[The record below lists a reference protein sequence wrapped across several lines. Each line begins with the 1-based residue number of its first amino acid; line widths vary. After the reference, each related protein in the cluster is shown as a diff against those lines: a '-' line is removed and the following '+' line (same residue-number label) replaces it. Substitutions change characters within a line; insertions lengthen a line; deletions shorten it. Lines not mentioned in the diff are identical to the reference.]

1 MNGVNAAGLTRGW
14 PATVILRL
22 NGQQQLVAPV
32 SRNAEAEEALVAAVA
47 FPPRVGE
54 VRPIAALLPE
64 ILARYGL
71 AEEAKDAGLSSID
84 CLA

>member
-1 MNGVNAAGLTRGW
+1 MNGVNTAGVAKGW
-14 PATVILRL
+14 PATSVLRL
-22 NGQQQLVAPV
+22 NGQEQVVAP
-32 SRNAEAEEALVAAVA
+32 SRNANAEAALVAAVA

-64 ILARYGL
+64 VLARYGL
-71 AEEAKDAGLSSID
+71 AEGTKDAKLPSID